1 MELND
6 IQSYSTGKSLAHSN
20 LEPQLGKCRSPTP
33 ATRDSTWRDDGV
45 GQWDSLSVF
54 YGLPVYFKFKILFYS
69 FTKTLGQRLDI
80 FSFSSPRF
88 IISINHCCSSNR
100 VPASVILSGISLI
113 IYHLPPLMCPIVNL
127 WLHCNS
133 CYIPQF
139 TTYLSKSCLP
149 LTSWAHYLLKRL
161 LAIVSLKIPNF
172 YKL

>member
-1 MELND
+1 MKVCYDSHCTEEGMEALAVPE
-6 IQSYSTGKSLAHSN
+6 SYSSN
-20 LEPQLGKCRSPTP
+20 QGFNLKRWTVLVREMRQPLIF
-33 ATRDSTWRDDGV
+33 
-45 GQWDSLSVF
+45 L
-54 YGLPVYFKFKILFYS
+54 GLPLYFKFKILFYT
-69 FTKTLGQRLDI
+69 FTKTLGQRFDI
-80 FSFSSPRF
+80 FSSLSPRF
-88 IISINHCCSSNR
+88 IISINHCCSSNW

-113 IYHLPPLMCPIVNL
+113 IYYPPLLMCPIVNL